1 MTFRNAAT
9 ARRACSWPWP
19 RFSRTNRNRRTGT
32 STKPSRISAAAAPS
46 SRCARRSTPPR
57 TPEDSAMNHMPILN
71 RRAFVIGTATAG
83 AGLALGLDI
92 PFGGPTVVRAADG
105 SPEVNAWVVIR
116 PDDTTVI
123 RIARSEMGQGTLTG
137 LAQLVAE
144 ELECD
149 WSKVVTEY
157 PTPGQSVARKRA
169 WGDFSTGGSRGIRT
183 SQEYVRKGGA
193 TARVMLVQA
202 AANGWKVPAS
212 ECTAANS
219 VITHTPSGRTTAYGK
234 VVEAAARLEPPADV
248 KLKDPK
254 DWKLAGKGLKRL
266 DTADKTTGAM
276 IYGIDVKLPGM
287 LNAALKDCPVFG
299 GKLKSYDEA
308 KVMGMKGVK
317 KVVRV
322 NDSTVAVVADTWWH
336 AKTALDAL
344 PIVWDEGENGKVST
358 ASIASWLAEG
368 LDSAQPAFIGNQ
380 NGDAKAAVAGA
391 AKKVEA
397 VYNYPYQNHAAM
409 EPLNATALYT
419 ADKCEVWCGTQN
431 GEAAFA
437 ATLETSGLSADKCEV
452 HKQMLGGGFG
462 RRGQTDYVR
471 QAVAIAKQMPGTPIK
486 LLWSREED
494 MQHGTYHP
502 VTQCKLTGALDADN
516 NLTALQIRISGQSIL
531 FKLRPEGLVNG
542 MDPAAFQGLN
552 ASGEAAIGYSFPNLL
567 VEHSMRNP
575 HVPPGFWRGVNVN
588 QNAIYMECFMD
599 ELAKSVG
606 QDPVEFRRKLMSKHP
621 KHLAVLNAV
630 AEKIGW
636 GTPAPQG
643 IYRGIAQVMGYG
655 SYVAGSAE
663 ISVTD
668 GSKIKVHRI
677 VASTD
682 PGYVV
687 NPAQVERQ
695 IAGSFVY
702 GLSAL
707 FYGGCTVKDGKIE
720 QTNFDTYNSMRIA
733 EMPKVECVMV
743 PSGGF
748 WGGVGEPT
756 IGVAA
761 PAVLN
766 AYFAATGKRIRSVPL
781 KDQNI
786 TFA

>member
-1 MTFRNAAT
+1 MNKHV
-9 ARRACSWPWP
+9 SP
-19 RFSRTNRNRRTGT
+19 R
-32 STKPSRISAAAAPS
+32 
-46 SRCARRSTPPR
+46 
-57 TPEDSAMNHMPILN
+57 MN
-71 RRAFVIGTATAG
+71 RRAFVIGTAAVG
-83 AGLALGLDI
+83 AGLAIGLDI
-92 PFGGPTVVRAADG
+92 PFGGPAVVRAADG
-105 SPEVNAWVVIR
+105 SPEIGAWVVVR
-116 PDDTTVI
+116 PDDTVVI
-123 RIARSEMGQGTLTG
+123 RIARSEMGQGSLTG

-149 WSKVVTEY
+149 WSKVSTEY
-157 PTPGQSVARKRA
+157 PTPGQSVARKRV
-169 WGDFSTGGSRGIRT
+169 WGDFSTGGSRGIRS
-183 SQEYVRKGGA
+183 SQDYVRKGGA
-193 TARVMLVQA
+193 TARVMLIQA
-202 AANGWKVPAS
+202 AAEAWKVPAS

-219 VITHTPSGRTTAYGK
+219 VITHTPSGKTTTYGK
-234 VVEAAARLEPPADV
+234 VAEAAAKLTPPAEV

-254 DWKLAGKGLKRL
+254 DWKLIGKGVKRL
-266 DTADKTTGAM
+266 DTAEKTTGTM
-276 IYGIDVKLPGM
+276 VYGIDVKLPGM
-287 LNAALKDCPVFG
+287 LNAAIKDCPVFG

-308 KVMGMKGVK
+308 KITGMKGVK
-317 KVVRV
+317 KVVKV
-322 NDSTVAVVADTWWH
+322 GDTAVAVVADTWWH
-336 AKTALDAL
+336 AKTALEAL
-344 PIVWDEGENGKVST
+344 PIVWDEGDNAKVSSE
-358 ASIASWLAEG
+358 SIAKWLTEG
-368 LDSAQPAFIGNQ
+368 LDNGQPAYVGNK
-380 NGDAKAAVAGA
+380 NGDAKAAIAGA
-391 AKKVEA
+391 AKKIEA
-397 VYNYPYQNHAAM
+397 VYSYPYQNHATM
-409 EPLNATALYT
+409 EPMNATALYT

-437 ATLETSGLSADKCEV
+437 ATLEASGLPAEKCDV
-452 HKQMLGGGFG
+452 HKVMPGGGFG

-471 QAVAIAKQMPGTPIK
+471 QAVLIAKEMPGTPIK

-494 MQHGTYHP
+494 MAHGRYHP
-502 VTQCKLTGALDADN
+502 ITQCKMTGAFDADN
-516 NLTALQIRISGQSIL
+516 NLVALHYRLSGQSIL
-531 FKLRPEGLVNG
+531 FSLRPEALQNG
-542 MDPAAFQGLN
+542 MDPAAFQGV
-552 ASGEAAIGYSFPNLL
+552 AQSGEAAFGYSVPNLL
-567 VEHSMRNP
+567 VEHAMRNP

-588 QNAIYMECFMD
+588 HNAIYMECFMD
-599 ELAKSVG
+599 ELAQAAG
-606 QDPVEFRRKLMSKHP
+606 QDPLEFRRKLMGNHP

-636 GTPAPQG
+636 STPAPQG

-655 SYVAGSAE
+655 SYVAGAAE

-668 GSKIKVHRI
+668 GNKIKVHRI

-720 QTNFDTYNSMRIA
+720 QTNFDTYNSMRIN
-733 EMPKVECVMV
+733 EMPKVESVMV

-766 AYFAATGKRIRSVPL
+766 AYFAATGKRIRSIPL
-781 KDQNI
+781 RDQNI

>member
-1 MTFRNAAT
+1 MLPQ
-9 ARRACSWPWP
+9 AREGA
-19 RFSRTNRNRRTGT
+19 
-32 STKPSRISAAAAPS
+32 
-46 SRCARRSTPPR
+46 
-57 TPEDSAMNHMPILN
+57 AMNQHVKLN

-83 AGLALGLDI
+83 AGLAIGLDL

-116 PDDTTVI
+116 PDDTVVI
-123 RIARSEMGQGTLTG
+123 RIARSEMGQGSLTG

-149 WSKVVTEY
+149 WSKVTTEY

-169 WGDFSTGGSRGIRT
+169 WGDFSTGGSRGIRS
-183 SQEYVRKGGA
+183 SQDYVRKGGA
-193 TARVMLVQA
+193 TARVMLIQA
-202 AANGWKVPAS
+202 AANEWKVPAS
-212 ECTAANS
+212 ECTASNS
-219 VITHTPSGRTTAYGK
+219 VITHTPSGKTTTYGK
-234 VVEAAARLEPPADV
+234 VVEAAAKLEPPADV

-254 DWKLAGKGLKRL
+254 DWKIAGKGVKRL
-266 DTADKTTGAM
+266 DTVDKTTGAM
-276 IYGIDVKLPGM
+276 TYGIDVKLPGM
-287 LNAALKDCPVFG
+287 LNAAIKDCPVFG
-299 GKLKSYDEA
+299 GKLKSFDEA
-308 KVMGMKGVK
+308 KIANMKGVK
-317 KVVRV
+317 KVVKV
-322 NDSTVAVVADTWWH
+322 GDSAVAVVADTWWH
-336 AKTALDAL
+336 AKTALEAM
-344 PIVWDEGENGKVST
+344 PIVWDEGDNAKVSSE
-358 ASIASWLAEG
+358 SIAKWLTEG
-368 LDSAQPAFIGNQ
+368 LDNAQPAYVGNK
-380 NGDAKAAVAGA
+380 NGDALAAIAGA

-397 VYNYPYQNHAAM
+397 VYSYPYQNHATM
-409 EPLNATALYT
+409 EPMNATVLYT
-419 ADKCEVWCGTQN
+419 PDKCEVWCGTQN

-437 ATLETSGLSADKCEV
+437 AALEASGLPAEKVDV
-452 HKQMLGGGFG
+452 HKLMLGGGFG
-462 RRGQTDYVR
+462 RRGMTDYVR

-494 MQHGTYHP
+494 MAHGKYHP
-502 VTQCKLTGALDADN
+502 ITQCKLTGAFDADN
-516 NLTALQIRISGQSIL
+516 NLVALHYRLSGQSIL
-531 FKLRPEGLVNG
+531 FSVRPEALQNG
-542 MDPAAFQGLN
+542 MDPAAFQGV
-552 ASGEAAIGYSFPNLL
+552 AQTGEAALGYSVPNLL

-588 QNAIYMECFMD
+588 HNAIYMECFMD
-599 ELAKSVG
+599 ELAKAAG
-606 QDPVEFRRKLMSKHP
+606 QDPLAFRRKLMAKNP

-636 GTPAPQG
+636 DKPAPQG
-643 IYRGIAQVMGYG
+643 VYRGIAQVMGYG
-655 SYVAGSAE
+655 SYVAGAAE
-663 ISVTD
+663 VSVTD
-668 GSKIKVHRI
+668 GSKIKVLRI

-707 FYGGCTVKDGKIE
+707 FYGGCTVKDGRIE
-720 QTNFDTYNSMRIA
+720 QTNFDTYNSMRIN
-733 EMPKVECVMV
+733 EMPKVESVMV

-766 AYFAATGKRIRSVPL
+766 AYFAATGKRVRSFPL
-781 KDQNI
+781 RDQNI
-786 TFA
+786 SFA